1 MGSIENGGDARHR
14 RRLTARVKGSLRD
27 VRSRLALLNRRVGT
41 HLDLKD
47 IDFDCL
53 DLINSHG
60 PLSPSALAKQAGL
73 HPATLT
79 GILDRLERA
88 GWIMRER
95 ATGDRRAVV
104 VRSRPERLGE
114 VYALLSGMNTAVD
127 NLCADYTTD
136 QLELLADFLD
146 RVIIAGR
153 EATEGLAT
161 D

>member
-1 MGSIENGGDARHR
+1 MDFVENVGDPRHR

-27 VRSRLALLNRRVGT
+27 VRSQLALLNRQVGT

-60 PLSPSALAKQAGL
+60 PLSPSALAKQAGI

-95 ATGDRRAVV
+95 ATGDRRAVL

-114 VYALLSGMNTAVD
+114 VYGLLSGMNTAVD
-127 NLCADYTTD
+127 NLCADYTPD
-136 QLELLADFLD
+136 QLGLLADFLD

-153 EATEGLAT
+153 EAVEGLAT

>member
-1 MGSIENGGDARHR
+1 MGDARHR

-27 VRSRLALLNRRVGT
+27 VRSQLALLNRQVGT
-41 HLDLKD
+41 HLDLKEV
-47 IDFDCL
+47 DFDCL

-60 PLSPSALAKQAGL
+60 PLSPSALAKRAGL

-114 VYALLSGMNTAVD
+114 VYDLLSGMNTAVD
-127 NLCADYTTD
+127 NLCADYTPD
-136 QLELLADFLD
+136 QLGLLADFLD

-153 EATEGLAT
+153 EAAEGLAM

>member
-1 MGSIENGGDARHR
+1 MDSVENRRDARHR
-14 RRLTARVKGSLRD
+14 RRLATRVKGSLRD
-27 VRSRLALLNRRVGT
+27 VRSQLALLNRQVGT
-41 HLDLKD
+41 RLDLED
-47 IDFDCL
+47 VDFDCL

-60 PLSPSALAKQAGL
+60 PLSPRTLAKQAGF

-104 VRSRPERLGE
+104 VCSRPERLGE
-114 VYALLSGMNTAVD
+114 VYDLLSGMNTAVD
-127 NLCADYTTD
+127 NLCADYTPD
-136 QLELLADFLD
+136 QLGLLADFLD

-153 EATEGLAT
+153 EAAEGLAT

>member
-1 MGSIENGGDARHR
+1 MGFVEDVGDARHR

-27 VRSRLALLNRRVGT
+27 VRSQLALLNRQVGT
-41 HLDLKD
+41 HLGLKD

-95 ATGDRRAVV
+95 ATGDRRAVL

-114 VYALLSGMNTAVD
+114 VYELLSGMNTAVD
-127 NLCADYTTD
+127 NLCDDYTSD

-146 RVIIAGR
+146 RVVIAGR
-153 EATEGLAT
+153 EAAEGLAT

>member
-1 MGSIENGGDARHR
+1 MDSVENVGDARHR

-27 VRSRLALLNRRVGT
+27 VRSQLALLNRQVGT

-60 PLSPSALAKQAGL
+60 PLSPSALAKQAGI

-95 ATGDRRAVV
+95 ATGDRRAVL

-114 VYALLSGMNTAVD
+114 VYGLLSGMNTAVD
-127 NLCADYTTD
+127 NLCADYTPD
-136 QLELLADFLD
+136 QLGLLADFLD

-153 EATEGLAT
+153 EAVEGLAT

>member
-1 MGSIENGGDARHR
+1 MHFVENVGDARHR

-27 VRSRLALLNRRVGT
+27 VRSRLALLNRQVGT

-47 IDFDCL
+47 VDFDCL

-60 PLSPSALAKQAGL
+60 PLSPSALAKRAGL

-114 VYALLSGMNTAVD
+114 VYDLLSGMNTAVD
-127 NLCADYTTD
+127 NLCADYTPD
-136 QLELLADFLD
+136 QLGLLADFLD

-153 EATEGLAT
+153 EAAEGLAM

>member
-1 MGSIENGGDARHR
+1 MDTVENVGDARHR

-27 VRSRLALLNRRVGT
+27 VRSQLALLNRQVGT

-53 DLINSHG
+53 DLINGHG
-60 PLSPSALAKQAGL
+60 PLSPSALAKQAGI

-95 ATGDRRAVV
+95 ATGDRRAVL

-114 VYALLSGMNTAVD
+114 VYGLLSGMNTAVD
-127 NLCADYTTD
+127 NLCADYTPD
-136 QLELLADFLD
+136 QLGLLADFLD

-153 EATEGLAT
+153 EAVEGLAT

>member
-1 MGSIENGGDARHR
+1 MSSVENVGDARHR
-14 RRLTARVKGSLRD
+14 RRLTTRVKGSLRD
-27 VRSRLALLNRRVGT
+27 VRGQLALLNRKVGT
-41 HLDLKD
+41 HLELKD

-53 DLINSHG
+53 DLVTSHS

-79 GILDRLERA
+79 GILDRLERG
-88 GWIMRER
+88 GWILRER

-114 VYALLSGMNTAVD
+114 VYDLLSGMNTAVD
-127 NLCADYTTD
+127 NLCADYTSD
-136 QLELLADFLD
+136 QLELLAGFLD

-153 EATEGLAT
+153 EAAEGL
-161 D
+161 DKD

>member
-1 MGSIENGGDARHR
+1 MDFVENGGDARHR

-79 GILDRLERA
+79 GVLDRLERA

-127 NLCADYTTD
+127 NLCADYTPD

-153 EATEGLAT
+153 EAAEGLAT

>member
-1 MGSIENGGDARHR
+1 MDFVENVGDARHR

-27 VRSRLALLNRRVGT
+27 VRSQLALLNRQVGT

-60 PLSPSALAKQAGL
+60 PLSPSALAKQAGI

-95 ATGDRRAVV
+95 ATGDRRAVL

-114 VYALLSGMNTAVD
+114 VYGLLSGMNTAVD
-127 NLCADYTTD
+127 NLCADYTPD
-136 QLELLADFLD
+136 QLGLLADFLD

-153 EATEGLAT
+153 EAVEGLAT

>member
-1 MGSIENGGDARHR
+1 MDSVENMGDARHR

-27 VRSRLALLNRRVGT
+27 VRSQLALLNRQVGT

-60 PLSPSALAKQAGL
+60 PLSPSALAKQAGI

-95 ATGDRRAVV
+95 ATGDRRAVL

-114 VYALLSGMNTAVD
+114 VYGLLSGMNTAVD
-127 NLCADYTTD
+127 NLCADYTPD
-136 QLELLADFLD
+136 QLGLLADFLD

-153 EATEGLAT
+153 EAVEGLAT

>member
-1 MGSIENGGDARHR
+1 MDSVENMGDARHR

-27 VRSRLALLNRRVGT
+27 VRSQLALLNRQVGT
-41 HLDLKD
+41 QLDLKD

-60 PLSPSALAKQAGL
+60 PLSPSALAKQAGI

-95 ATGDRRAVV
+95 ATGDRRAVL

-114 VYALLSGMNTAVD
+114 VYGLLSGMNTAVD
-127 NLCADYTTD
+127 NLCADYTPD
-136 QLELLADFLD
+136 QLGLLADFLD

-153 EATEGLAT
+153 EAVEGLAT

>member
-1 MGSIENGGDARHR
+1 MDFVENMGDARHR

-27 VRSRLALLNRRVGT
+27 VRSQLALLNRQVGT
-41 HLDLKD
+41 QLDLKD

-53 DLINSHG
+53 DLINSNG
-60 PLSPSALAKQAGL
+60 PLSPSALAKQAGI

-95 ATGDRRAVV
+95 ATGDRRAVL

-114 VYALLSGMNTAVD
+114 VYGLLSGMNTAVD
-127 NLCADYTTD
+127 NLCADYTPD
-136 QLELLADFLD
+136 QLGLLADFLD

-153 EATEGLAT
+153 EAVEGLAT

>member
-1 MGSIENGGDARHR
+1 M
-14 RRLTARVKGSLRD
+14 
-27 VRSRLALLNRRVGT
+27 RSRLALLNRRVGT

>member
-1 MGSIENGGDARHR
+1 MHSVENVGDARHR

-27 VRSRLALLNRRVGT
+27 VRSQLALLNRQVGT
-41 HLDLKD
+41 HLDLKEV
-47 IDFDCL
+47 DFDCL

-60 PLSPSALAKQAGL
+60 PLSPSALAKRAGL

-114 VYALLSGMNTAVD
+114 VYDLLSGMNTAVD
-127 NLCADYTTD
+127 NLCADYTPD
-136 QLELLADFLD
+136 QLGLLADFLD

-153 EATEGLAT
+153 EAAEGLAM

>member
-1 MGSIENGGDARHR
+1 MSSVQNVGDARHR

-27 VRSRLALLNRRVGT
+27 VRGQLALLNRKVGT
-41 HLDLKD
+41 HLELKD

-53 DLINSHG
+53 DLVNSHG

-79 GILDRLERA
+79 GILDRLERG
-88 GWIMRER
+88 GWILRER

-114 VYALLSGMNTAVD
+114 VYDLLSGMNTAVD
-127 NLCADYTTD
+127 NLCADYTPD

-146 RVIIAGR
+146 RVVIAGR
-153 EATEGLAT
+153 ESAEGL
-161 D
+161 DKD

>member
-1 MGSIENGGDARHR
+1 MDSVENVGDARHR

-27 VRSRLALLNRRVGT
+27 VRSQLALLNRQVGT

-60 PLSPSALAKQAGL
+60 PLSPSALAKQAGI

-95 ATGDRRAVV
+95 ATGDRRAVL

-114 VYALLSGMNTAVD
+114 VYGLLSGMNTAVD
-127 NLCADYTTD
+127 NLCADYTPD
-136 QLELLADFLD
+136 QLGLLADFLD
-146 RVIIAGR
+146 RVIVAGR
-153 EATEGLAT
+153 EAVEGLAT